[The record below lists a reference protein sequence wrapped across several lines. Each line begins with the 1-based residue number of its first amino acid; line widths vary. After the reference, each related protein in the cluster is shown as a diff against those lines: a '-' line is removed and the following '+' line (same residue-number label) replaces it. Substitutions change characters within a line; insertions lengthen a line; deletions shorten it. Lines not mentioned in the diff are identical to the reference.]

1 MTEPVARA
9 GSRPRQMLVAPWRL
23 GLLLIAGSAVM
34 ALSAKI
40 EMPFWPVP
48 MTLQV
53 LACLTLAGMFGGRL
67 AGAMIGL
74 YLLEGALG
82 LPVFANAPAR
92 GVGLAYLVG
101 PTGGYLAGFLIAAIV
116 AGAWIHRGRL
126 AVLPTVLKMLAGL
139 AIIYGLGVVWLA
151 QFTGWQSV
159 MAVGVLPFL
168 VGDVIKVL
176 LAAALSIAVARWRRI
191 S

>member
-9 GSRPRQMLVAPWRL
+9 DARPRQVLVAPWRL
-23 GLLLIAGSAVM
+23 GLLVIAGSAAM

-40 EMPFWPVP
+40 EIPFWPVP

>member
-9 GSRPRQMLVAPWRL
+9 DARPRQVLVAPWRL
-23 GLLLIAGSAVM
+23 GLLVIAGSAAM

-40 EMPFWPVP
+40 EIPFWPVP

-53 LACLTLAGMFGGRL
+53 LACLTLAGVFGGRI

-82 LPVFANAPAR
+82 LPVFANVPAR
-92 GVGLAYLVG
+92 GVGLAYVVG
-101 PTGGYLAGFLIAAIV
+101 PTGGYLIGFLFAAV
-116 AGAWIHRGRL
+116 VTGAWIRRDRL
-126 AVLPTVLKMLAGL
+126 AVLPTVLKMLMGL
-139 AIIYGLGVVWLA
+139 AIIYGLGVAWLA

-159 MAVGVLPFL
+159 VAVGVLPFL

-176 LAAALSIAVARWRRI
+176 LAAALTIAVERWRRAA
-191 S
+191 

>member
-9 GSRPRQMLVAPWRL
+9 DSRPRHMLAAPLRP

-34 ALSAKI
+34 ALSARI
-40 EMPFWPVP
+40 EIPFWPVP

-53 LACLTLAGMFGGRL
+53 LACLTLAGIFGGRF

-92 GVGLAYLVG
+92 GVGLAYLAR
-101 PTGGYLAGFLIAAIV
+101 PTGGYLAGFVIAAIV
-116 AGAWIHRGRL
+116 TGVWIHRGRL

-159 MAVGVLPFL
+159 TAVGVMPFL
-168 VGDVIKVL
+168 VGDFIKVL
-176 LAAALSIAVARWRRI
+176 LAAALTIAVARWRRI
-191 S
+191 G